1 MEIGTNN
8 NKLIDKYNNKI
19 DSIKSN
25 YNNQFKKLS
34 KKKYE
39 KSISKYSDKLKHSIE
54 DLHNKTSTILL
65 TLYKE
70 IIIVKV

>member
-8 NKLIDKYNNKI
+8 NNLIDKYNNKL

-25 YNNQFKKLS
+25 YKLKKLS
-34 KKKYE
+34 KRKYE
-39 KSISKYSDKLKHSIE
+39 KAKCKYSDKLKNSIE

-65 TLYKE
+65 SSYKE
-70 IIIVKV
+70 IIIGMVY